1 MKTPH
6 AKLAYDR
13 FGDPKRIMSMYNQ
26 AFITKNQHGTRYE
39 FKDGSVLLV
48 TSGPFKVKWRAI
60 NNVSWVGER
69 EL

>member
-13 FGDPKRIMSMYNQ
+13 FGDPKRILSMYNQ

-39 FKDGSVLLV
+39 FKDGSVMMV
-48 TSGPFKVKWRAI
+48 TSKSVKWRAI
-60 NNVSWVGER
+60 NNPTWVGER
-69 EL
+69 DLA